1 MGRVINPEGAGKQR
15 ALLQKSVVLALR
27 ELSNQEAVGDTTK
40 DLAAYLVLSLRA
52 IAVTIDV
59 SVGAW
64 EKRGYWLKADRFR
77 LEWDWADTLGRSLEQ
92 ALRKDDWQKVAL
104 AAAQIAQKVN
114 GVSLPRRNRLGTPWE
129 GAWKKLMKA

>member
-77 LEWDWADTLGRSLEQ
+77 LEWDWADTLGRSMEQ
-92 ALRKDDWQKVAL
+92 ALQKDDWQKVAL
-104 AAAQIAQKVN
+104 TAAQIAQKVN
-114 GVSLPRRNRLGTPWE
+114 RVSLPRRNRLGTPWE